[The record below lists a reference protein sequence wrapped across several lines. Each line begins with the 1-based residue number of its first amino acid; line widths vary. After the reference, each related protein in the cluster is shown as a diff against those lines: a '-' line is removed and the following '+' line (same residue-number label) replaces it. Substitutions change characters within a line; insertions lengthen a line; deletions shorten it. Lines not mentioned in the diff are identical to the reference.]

1 MNLKL
6 TQCIIDH
13 IVKTVLS
20 KKDCLNKQII
30 SIEYDETVI
39 NHPLY
44 SGFLSVTEKESPKIH
59 LLLLDLSLPQDNN
72 NYICIFQDEKNHII
86 VLKWI
91 DDIIEIQSKVS
102 DQSFTM
108 NIMQQAEFLF
118 HFERMINYGS
128 TFYPENKLFSM
139 FDLLNSIIDG

>member
-13 IVKTVLS
+13 IVQTVLS

-30 SIEYDETVI
+30 SIQYDEYVI

-44 SGFLSVTEKESPKIH
+44 SGFLSLTEKESPKIH
-59 LLLLDLSLPQDNN
+59 LLLLDLSFPADN

-86 VLKWI
+86 ILKWI
-91 DDIIEIQSKVS
+91 DDTIEMQSRFS

-108 NIMQQAEFLF
+108 NVMQEAEFLF
-118 HFERMINYGS
+118 HFEKIINYGS
-128 TFYPENKLFSM
+128 TFYPENKLSSM
-139 FDLLNSIIDG
+139 FDLLNSILDG